1 MFLDAFSPERRKSL
15 QRQATRRH
23 YSPGETIFAAGTSG
37 ETMFLLETGRV
48 SVMIYN
54 SDGRRTVLNHLGPG
68 ELLGEYAFFDRG
80 PRSADVVAASDTTG
94 LEFGYEQVREALL
107 AEPEAMLDLLSEVSR
122 KARDTLQSLESLT
135 QKHAAPRLAK
145 CILRLAEKWGAEEAG
160 KTVIA
165 QDFSQGDLGD
175 IAGLARENVN
185 RLLRSWAASDVV
197 TLEEGKLIIL
207 DKPALAAFARA

>member
-1 MFLDAFSPERRKSL
+1 MFLDAFSPERRKRLKL
-15 QRQATRRH
+15 QAKRRH
-23 YSPGETIFAAGTSG
+23 YSPGDIIFAAGTSG
-37 ETMFLLETGRV
+37 DTIFLLETGRV
-48 SVMIYN
+48 SVIIYN
-54 SDGRRTVLNHLGPG
+54 PEGRRTVLNHLGPG

-80 PRSADVVAASDTTG
+80 PRSADVVAVSDTTG
-94 LEFGYEQVREALL
+94 MELGYGQIREALL
-107 AEPEAMLDLLSEVSR
+107 AEPEAMLELLSEVSR
-122 KARDTLQSLESLT
+122 KARDTLQSLENLT
-135 QKHAAPRLAK
+135 QRHAAPRLAK
-145 CILRLAEKWGAEEAG
+145 CILRLAEKWGADEAG

-207 DKPALAAFARA
+207 DKPALSALAKA